1 MSNDIF
7 VSVLIPAKNEANNL
21 KPLLEEVRV
30 ALADESY
37 EIIVVDDGST
47 DATLHEL
54 QQAKNNGLSQLR
66 ILHHDRSLGQST
78 SLYHAAQAARGQWLA
93 TLDGDGQNDPA
104 DIPGMLALVRNPR
117 GRATCN
123 GGGHR
128 VNRRDTAS
136 KRWASRFAN
145 GLRSRLLKDATPD
158 TGCGLKLIQRAA
170 FLRLPYFDH
179 MHRYIP
185 ALIQRHNGRM
195 VVHPVNHRHRTAGVS
210 KYGNIDRAL
219 VGILDLF
226 GVWWLIKRTRLNT
239 QAREVRGMNLSRES
253 LWLVVGFAGQL
264 AFTGR
269 FVLQWLYSEYKKRSV
284 IPTSFWYLSI
294 VGSALLLMYAIY
306 RQDPVFI
313 AGQAFGFI
321 VYLRN
326 LQLIAKSKP
335 QGIIMRR
342 SLSPRVECL
351 GLMLLAL
358 LLVGAGLGLRQ
369 VQNVD
374 EERFLGVALEM
385 LHNGSWLIPH
395 APGRSTATNHRS
407 SCGRWRSSPG

>member
-1 MSNDIF
+1 
-7 VSVLIPAKNEANNL
+7 
-21 KPLLEEVRV
+21 V
-30 ALADESY
+30 AGRLAS
-37 EIIVVDDGST
+37 
-47 DATLHEL
+47 
-54 QQAKNNGLSQLR
+54 
-66 ILHHDRSLGQST
+66 
-78 SLYHAAQAARGQWLA
+78 
-93 TLDGDGQNDPA
+93 
-104 DIPGMLALVRNPR
+104 
-117 GRATCN
+117 

-239 QAREVRGMNLSRES
+239 QPERSRDDLSRES

-284 IPTSFWYLSI
+284 IPVSFWYLSI
-294 VGSALLLMYAIY
+294 VSALLLMYAIY

-351 GLMLLAL
+351 GLVARPAFGRCRLGCVKRRTSMKNVSSAWPWKCCTTVLADSPPRRGDL
-358 LLVGAGLGLRQ
+358 RRQTTDLHVDGGVLRLADRQTQPRPVHTRAFSAVTVTAMVYDLGDGCGTSASGALPRCCTW
-369 VQNVD
+369 
-374 EERFLGVALEM
+374 RPTRPTA
-385 LHNGSWLIPH
+385 SC
-395 APGRSTATNHRS
+395 APGRSTAF
-407 SCGRWRSSPG
+407 

>member
-117 GRATCN
+117 GSGDLQLVA
-123 GGGHR
+123 GHR

-239 QAREVRGMNLSRES
+239 RLGRFRNEPFPRI
-253 LWLVVGFAGQL
+253 LVVGGRLCRPARVHRPFRPAVAVQRIQKTQRDPDQLLVPEYRRQCPAADVCHLPAGPGVHCRPG
-264 AFTGR
+264 F
-269 FVLQWLYSEYKKRSV
+269 WLYCLSAQPATDCKK
-284 IPTSFWYLSI
+284 
-294 VGSALLLMYAIY
+294 
-306 RQDPVFI
+306 Q
-313 AGQAFGFI
+313 
-321 VYLRN
+321 
-326 LQLIAKSKP
+326 KP
-335 QGIIMRR
+335 QGVSHAQIVVAQGRMPGVDVARPAFGRCRSGPASSAERR
-342 SLSPRVECL
+342 
-351 GLMLLAL
+351 
-358 LLVGAGLGLRQ
+358 
-369 VQNVD
+369 
-374 EERFLGVALEM
+374 
-385 LHNGSWLIPH
+385 
-395 APGRSTATNHRS
+395 
-407 SCGRWRSSPG
+407 